1 MSTYTLTDETA
12 VDVLIF
18 WIESTDGSISF
29 SERETVIRVLEN
41 MKYDLSTYQ
50 STLSHIGAMS
60 TSHVSEIIEEAIRYV
75 RSNFSDEGKV
85 LTYNLLDAIAH
96 CEGKVSSGNTTKLSR
111 LKKELGV

>member
-1 MSTYTLTDETA
+1 MSSYTLTDETA

-29 SERETVIRVLEN
+29 SEQETVKRVLDN

-60 TSHVSEIIEEAIRYV
+60 TSHVAEIIQEAITYV
-75 RSNFSDEGKV
+75 RSNFTDEGKK
-85 LTYNLLDAIAH
+85 LTFNLLDAIAH
-96 CEGKVSSGNTTKLSR
+96 CDGKVSSGNTEKLTQ